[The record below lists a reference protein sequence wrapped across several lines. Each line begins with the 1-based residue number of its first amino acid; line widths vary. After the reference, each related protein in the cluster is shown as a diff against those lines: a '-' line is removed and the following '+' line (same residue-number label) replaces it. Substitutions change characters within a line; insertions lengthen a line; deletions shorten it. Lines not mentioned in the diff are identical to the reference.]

1 MDNFRRKNVRWAAS
15 GTLHEKT
22 LQWISIQRW
31 MRHSACEESLSA
43 TAPALIIATCVY
55 FSQPTLCNCESD
67 LLWNAAVSLRPA
79 DTRSC
84 RLSTAGWNLLDSL
97 KNCSWYDMFLLSV
110 ISRDQLLIF
119 NISSCILV
127 QGMNG
132 CKDGDAS
139 KRTYHLSLTWRP
151 FDWRHKG
158 LLGRQLGLSW
168 MACLDVGYM
177 EANCSRNLYVKAANT
192 FSIQQC

>member
-119 NISSCILV
+119 RHSTSQDAFLYKGWMDVRTGMQARGHIIYLLHGDHLIDVTKACWDDSS
-127 QGMNG
+127 G
-132 CKDGDAS
+132 C
-139 KRTYHLSLTWRP
+139 HEWRA
-151 FDWRHKG
+151 
-158 LLGRQLGLSW
+158 L
-168 MACLDVGYM
+168 M
-177 EANCSRNLYVKAANT
+177 
-192 FSIQQC
+192 